1 MMTFIRVIYKFIKRR
16 FCCCYNKKDA
26 NPVMN
31 EYFYE
36 DSVDTNYV
44 VCDV

>member
-1 MMTFIRVIYKFIKRR
+1 MMTFIRGIYNFVKRI
-16 FCCCYNKKDA
+16 FCCCNKKKDGHA
-26 NPVMN
+26 IMN

-36 DSVDTNYV
+36 DSVQTNYV

>member
-1 MMTFIRVIYKFIKRR
+1 MTFLQKIYKYIKRM
-16 FCCCYNKKDA
+16 FCCCIKKK
-26 NPVMN
+26 NIPPSMN

-36 DSVDTNYV
+36 DSVQTNYV